1 MISLRAVSNSTPLIY
16 LAKVGKLNLLKGLF
30 DEIIVPKEVYEEV
43 VVEGRE
49 RGEPEVP
56 LISDLFEEGF
66 IRREESPKPKRELR
80 NLHEAEG
87 KAIEICEGKEIQHIL
102 VDDKEAFELAKLLGL
117 KPWRTSSIILKFFES
132 GKIDHSELRET
143 LQDLSS
149 AGYFMTAEVYELI
162 LERAREL
169 GR

>member
-1 MISLRAVSNSTPLIY
+1 M
-16 LAKVGKLNLLKGLF
+16 
-30 DEIIVPKEVYEEV
+30 
-43 VVEGRE
+43 
-49 RGEPEVP
+49 
-56 LISDLFEEGF
+56 
-66 IRREESPKPKRELR
+66 R

-117 KPWRTSSIILKFFES
+117 KSWRTSSIILKFFES